1 MAFPGMTPEPPIESL
16 EEAIKR
22 AETVALWTL
31 PFDPA
36 TAQRIRAANRALRRD
51 HPRNPIKAQIQRHHT
66 PVNLLGGYKFP
77 DAPVLDLSPLDT
89 PVPAENSASAQ
100 SGTIQSRWE
109 PSTASRDL
117 NDDIPAFLK
126 RAAS

>member
-1 MAFPGMTPEPPIESL
+1 MTPEPPIEPL
-16 EEAIKR
+16 DDAVKR
-22 AETVALWTL
+22 AQMVALWTRPL
-31 PFDPA
+31 DPA
-36 TAQRIRAANRALRRD
+36 IAQRLRSTKRALWRD
-51 HPRNPIKAQIQRHHT
+51 HPRNPIKAQIQGHHA

-77 DAPVLDLSPLDT
+77 NPPVLDLSPPDS
-89 PVPAENSASAQ
+89 AENSASTQ
-100 SGTIQSRWE
+100 SGAIQSRWK